1 MRPGRATRGAAGGY
15 RSGLSGQIRHDST
28 FSLNSGFPVQNWE
41 VVPVPPPHPWVDT
54 RLYPIL
60 VIEFPEVAPAADVRS
75 MTIALRRFANE
86 LTESI
91 ALVSD
96 LSRIRVSDPESRSI
110 YVEFVRDMR
119 KTAGHRVRGTAVI
132 TRSGVQRTI
141 MNLHAML
148 VGQTPYPVRGFATR
162 AEALP
167 WLRARLGS
175 TL

>member
-1 MRPGRATRGAAGGY
+1 LRLP
-15 RSGLSGQIRHDST
+15 LNFHHRHAR
-28 FSLNSGFPVQNWE
+28 LV
-41 VVPVPPPHPWVDT
+41 VLVPVSPPHPWVDT
-54 RLYPIL
+54 SQYPI
-60 VIEFPEVAPAADVRS
+60 VIIEFPSGSPAAEVRA
-75 MTIALRRFANE
+75 MTIALRRFASE
-86 LTESI
+86 LTEPI

-119 KTAGHRVRGTAVI
+119 KTAGHRVRGTAVV
-132 TRSGVQRTI
+132 TNSGVQRTL

-148 VGQTPYPVRGFATR
+148 VGKTPYPVRGFATR

-167 WLRARLGS
+167 WLRARLDS